1 MPISYFNKPVYL
13 TFTTRTAKGETNK
26 PEPVIAFVRYGGKVF
41 KVALGIKVVPG
52 HLQNGTIAFK
62 KDRDAHEKNEALNR
76 FSVRLERIFKE
87 AETNHRMVDNAFLRE
102 ELNNEKALTEAGTP
116 DFLAYVSRFCEK
128 AKTRLNPKSGQP
140 LAKRTLYK
148 YTEVHALL
156 KEFAAKKGL
165 YLSFELVAS
174 PDFAHAWIAF
184 LQSDKSYC
192 LNSIGT
198 FNKKVKEFV
207 NAAIRE
213 GVTQVQSLRLT
224 DLKSFGEDVEKVYL
238 SEAELQRIWELEN
251 LPPYLAKARDL
262 FLIGCW
268 TGLRVSDYTELTKAN
283 IWGGF
288 IHVKQNKTKDP
299 VTIPVHPIT
308 RAILENHAFEL
319 PKISQQKL
327 NDYIKQVAEAAG
339 IDEPIST
346 TITKA
351 GKKLTITKPKYEWVT
366 THTGRRSFATNLYI
380 SGFPSIDIMKITG
393 HRTEQAFMRYIR
405 ITNEQTAEKLR
416 AHWAKLAAV

>member
-1 MPISYFNKPVYL
+1 
-13 TFTTRTAKGETNK
+13 
-26 PEPVIAFVRYGGKVF
+26 
-41 KVALGIKVVPG
+41 
-52 HLQNGTIAFK
+52 
-62 KDRDAHEKNEALNR
+62 
-76 FSVRLERIFKE
+76 
-87 AETNHRMVDNAFLRE
+87 
-102 ELNNEKALTEAGTP
+102 
-116 DFLAYVSRFCEK
+116 
-128 AKTRLNPKSGQP
+128 
-140 LAKRTLYK
+140 
-148 YTEVHALL
+148 
-156 KEFAAKKGL
+156 
-165 YLSFELVAS
+165 LVAS
-174 PDFAHAWIAF
+174 PDFAHSWIAF

-213 GVTQVQSLRLT
+213 GVTQVQSLRLS

-238 SEAELQRIWELEN
+238 SEAELKRIWELEN

-283 IWGGF
+283 IWGGD
-288 IHVKQNKTKDP
+288 IHIRQNKTKDP
-299 VTIPVHPIT
+299 VTIPMHPVT
-308 RAILENHAFEL
+308 QSILEKYDYSL
-319 PKISQQKL
+319 SKISQQKL
-327 NDYIKQVAEAAG
+327 NDYIKDVAKAAG

-366 THTGRRSFATNLYI
+366 THTGRRSFATNLYL

-416 AHWAKLAAV
+416 AHWAKLASV

>member
-13 TFTTRTAKGETNK
+13 TFTTRNAKGETNK
-26 PEPVIAFVRYGGKVF
+26 PEQVIAFVRYGGKVF
-41 KVALGIKVVPG
+41 KFATGIKVVPG

-62 KDRDAHEKNEALNR
+62 KDREANEKNKALNS
-76 FSVRLERIFKE
+76 FAVSLERIFRTAE
-87 AETNHRMVDNAFLRE
+87 ANHRMVDNDFLRE
-102 ELNNEKALTEAGTP
+102 ELNNEKPKMEAVAL
-116 DFLAYVSRFCEK
+116 DFLAYVASFCEK

-148 YTEVHALL
+148 YTEVQALL

-174 PDFAHAWIAF
+174 PDFANSWIAF
-184 LQSDKSYC
+184 LQTDKSYS

-213 GVTQVQSLRLT
+213 GVTQVQSLRLS

-238 SEAELQRIWELEN
+238 SEAELKRIWELEN

-283 IWGGF
+283 IWGGD
-288 IHVKQNKTKDP
+288 IHIKQNKTQDP
-299 VTIPVHPIT
+299 VTIPIYSIVNI
-308 RAILENHAFEL
+308 ILEKYGYEL

-327 NDYIKQVAEAAG
+327 NDYIKQVAEAAA

-366 THTGRRSFATNLYI
+366 THTGRRSFATNLYL

-416 AHWAKLAAV
+416 AHWAKLASV